1 MSASDRRAEAL
12 RDLGLVALGAVPG
25 ALLRWALGSTLS
37 ANLLGCL
44 VMGLVLAVSARRPAV
59 MLGLGVGFCG
69 SLTTFST
76 WMLELARS
84 LLAGRLPEALAE
96 LAIPLVGGLTL
107 FCLGLALGTGL
118 TAPRFRRSASTAPPP
133 GRR

>member
-25 ALLRWALGSTLS
+25 ALLRWGMGSTLS

-59 MLGLGVGFCG
+59 MLGMGVGFCG

-76 WMLELARS
+76 WMLELTRA
-84 LLAGRLPEALAE
+84 LQAGRLSDALAS
-96 LAIPLVGGLTL
+96 LLIPLAGGLL
-107 FCLGLALGTGL
+107 L
-118 TAPRFRRSASTAPPP
+118 TAIGYRLGQRLCNGSD
-133 GRR
+133 

>member
-1 MSASDRRAEAL
+1 MNSPGRRAEAL
-12 RDLGLVALGAVPG
+12 RDLRLVAQGAIPG
-25 ALLRWALGSTLS
+25 ALLRWGLGHTLA

-44 VMGLVLAVSARRPAV
+44 VMGLVLAVAARRPGV

-84 LLAGRLPEALAE
+84 LLAGRPGEAITVLAVPM
-96 LAIPLVGGLTL
+96 AA
-107 FCLGLALGTGL
+107 GLALLSLGL
-118 TAPRFRRSASTAPPP
+118 TIGKALMGTTNQPWRER
-133 GRR
+133 